1 MGEQKKTGWWRS
13 GLVAYKDGDHFR
25 MAPDRE
31 GFGEEIRPVVKR
43 FDIWYSE
50 FEERNSFT
58 NPVEPLVHGF

>member
-1 MGEQKKTGWWRS
+1 MGEKEGRGRS
-13 GLVAYKDGDHFR
+13 GLVAYKDGGHFR

-43 FDIWYSE
+43 FDIWYGE